1 MIMMVYSP
9 KPLPPNISVGSVEAK
24 KVSFYSLTFYVET
37 LLHCCLL
44 MLLCMWPPK
53 VYHRELRRVEK
64 PASSSLAGLT
74 SLVT

>member
-1 MIMMVYSP
+1 MTI
-9 KPLPPNISVGSVEAK
+9 EAK
-24 KVSFYSLTFYVET
+24 KVSFYALTFYVET

-74 SLVT
+74 SLLILMK